1 MVRWKKKIHTQY
13 ILSEGIPAEGDSSKG
28 GRIDFWKLT
37 TYENANNRL
46 IRFSWIKRLSFSQ
59 LCEKRL
65 TKWWRP
71 IKRCENMVWKNSTQ
85 CTTVFGIWQYPCFVT
100 LWMLCL
106 SARIR
111 PFVYSRSFGH
121 SSPNGHNTNWKQTS
135 HSCVKAHL
143 HSEDLIMVVHLY

>member
-1 MVRWKKKIHTQY
+1 MVRWKKRYTHSTFFQKGFLQKEIRQ
-13 ILSEGIPAEGDSSKG
+13 KG
-28 GRIDFWKLT
+28 GRIYFWKLT
-37 TYENANNRL
+37 TYENANNQLLRVSL
-46 IRFSWIKRLSFSQ
+46 IKRLSFSQ

-71 IKRCENMVWKNSTQ
+71 IKRCKTMVWKDSTQ
-85 CTTVFGIWQYPCFVT
+85 CTTVFGIRQYLCFVT
-100 LWMLCL
+100 LWMICL

-143 HSEDLIMVVHLY
+143 HSEDLITVVHLY